1 MNWDIAIYILLA
13 IVYYN
18 VLKMK
23 EELEKWTKKN

>member
-13 IVYYN
+13 IVYCN
-18 VLKMK
+18 VLKIK